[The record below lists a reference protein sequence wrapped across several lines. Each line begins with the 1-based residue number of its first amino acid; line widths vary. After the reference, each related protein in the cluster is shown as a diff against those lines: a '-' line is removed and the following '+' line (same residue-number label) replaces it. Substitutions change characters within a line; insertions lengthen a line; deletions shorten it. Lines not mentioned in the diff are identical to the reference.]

1 MRTTLIS
8 CVRVVWVGLLLID
21 FLSFGFT
28 KVSKL
33 LRPWQ
38 GLMGYIVRYRGTE
51 MELYENLVYVVLIIS
66 GSSCAASVSNALTVF
81 FGFLLFSPIT
91 SVCFLPV
98 EPTFIGG
105 WRGAR
110 DGLPGSL
117 CALSPKVKVGAYLAI
132 GLYLLFCVYSIAHFF
147 MNCNRQVVRNIQK
160 VFVSN
165 GEMEAKKSWQLLPI
179 YDIINMLV
187 CRRRALFY
195 FLRVITADGER
206 FVLAEVPCKGRERVE
221 YSAFY
226 FLTIPRLRAIIC
238 LLSYIV

>member
-38 GLMGYIVRYRGTE
+38 GLMGNIVRYRGTE

-98 EPTFIGG
+98 EPTFIVG

-165 GEMEAKKSWQLLPI
+165 GETEAK
-179 YDIINMLV
+179 
-187 CRRRALFY
+187 RRKCLDNFY
-195 FLRVITADGER
+195 LYMI
-206 FVLAEVPCKGRERVE
+206 
-221 YSAFY
+221 
-226 FLTIPRLRAIIC
+226 
-238 LLSYIV
+238 